1 MQPDRFYDIIAGQ
14 AQADPEFKDIL
25 DMTEGSLQYNGAE
38 EGEGSEEVIGSLTLL
53 ADGNMV
59 LGIRDNPQAFLQ
71 ALEHAHRIVSEQV
84 TGEDEDD

>member
-1 MQPDRFYDIIAGQ
+1 MQSDRFYDIIAGQ
-14 AQADPEFKDIL
+14 AQTDPEFKDIL

-38 EGEGSEEVIGSLTLL
+38 EGGEEMIGSLTLL

-71 ALEHAHRIVSEQV
+71 ALEHAHHIVSEQIM
-84 TGEDEDD
+84 GEDEDD